1 MYFLSIKEFST
12 NLYNTVHVG
21 GMVVWLSARWTFGP
35 TFIDREIGRSVVQGR
50 GEERVTSLRTSA
62 CEARLPY
69 RYLANTT
76 KKRGN
81 V

>member
-1 MYFLSIKEFST
+1 M
-12 NLYNTVHVG
+12 
-21 GMVVWLSARWTFGP
+21 VWLSARWTFGP

-69 RYLANTT
+69 SYLVNTT
-76 KKRGN
+76 KKKKRKCMSVTRVTHSRN
-81 V
+81 